1 MATSS
6 NKTFEKTRAEI
17 SFREILE
24 VAPVGILIFQ
34 SDWKIKYVN
43 NNFFLFGGVL
53 AENPSEVLGQSVFDN
68 RLFSDLDIRDNL
80 NIIKSGSAFEKE
92 IINSQTLNGGKISLY
107 LKGAPL
113 ILDEEYSGGIL
124 ILEDLKVDLNRIH
137 FSISKS
143 ADFQSF
149 LTQISDFFIII
160 DNEGNVKYQS
170 QGDYDSFDFL
180 FEQNNVKSLSQ
191 LKKISSSLFKKLI
204 EDAVKTNKV
213 ISIQLPFTKK
223 SAQVNAK
230 VTLIP
235 FSEDGFEN
243 NLIIILIQDLSLHM
257 EKGSL
262 SEEEITELSKYQQI
276 TATILDGL
284 IGINKNGKIVF
295 WNESASELFGLTRS
309 EVYGKP
315 IGKIFSSIDDK
326 EFERLKEEVRHNKTW
341 EGKLKIGGDENI
353 AEYFRTKLGIVG
365 DEDDKTYFMICTNIT
380 ENVRRESELI
390 KSEERFRN
398 IVTNS
403 HDYICTLDLRGKITY
418 ANPKFLDVFQY
429 TDEELKKLSF
439 VDLIDSYY
447 LMNESFKLNDIAG
460 NDINY
465 IELPLTT
472 KLGQPIYVLASFA
485 KVLDINGEALFYN
498 VILTDITLKKESE
511 KDLLLIRS
519 VFEAS
524 QDGIALV
531 NKKRFVLIND
541 SCVKMFGYKSASE
554 MLGQFPLNFVDEKD
568 KDRIAGFIDQVDEG
582 KETVSRFNF
591 TGRRKN
597 DSTFELEISISFYK
611 TDDEKF
617 SVWVLRDITEEKE
630 AQDALQISEERY
642 RGITENINE
651 CIWTAENRNGQLN
664 AVFYTPAIKKITSY
678 EAKSFIEDPEL
689 WGKII
694 HPDDVEYVDSKLDK
708 LYGDQ
713 TKNLETL
720 GYRIIDSLGNVIWIE
735 NKITLVR
742 DNKGLIQ
749 KLFGIISDVS
759 LAKRIQEE
767 FKKSAADLKELNE
780 TKDRFISIVS
790 HDLRTPFSSIIGF
803 TDLLLTE
810 PDIEEDK
817 RTQYIEFIQE
827 SSKSMLSLVN
837 SLLDWTRLQTG
848 RYRFEPER
856 LNSKSIITKSIQML
870 SGVALQKNITLVNS
884 LEKDF
889 YIHADEGLM
898 LQVFNNLI
906 TNAIKFTKP
915 NGTVRISARANI
927 EKRQME
933 FSIQDNGIGIRKE
946 DIDKLFKVDTK
957 FSTDGTTGE
966 KGSGLGLSLV
976 YEIIRKHDGDIW
988 VESEKEKGTTF
999 TFAVPVASTSILLI
1013 DDMKT
1018 DRLLY
1023 SKLLKSLI
1031 PNYTILEA
1039 ENGKQGLDIIKQ
1051 ASPAL
1056 VITDHKM
1063 PVMTGYDL
1071 VTQLNISELR
1081 YKPPIIVLSS
1091 DITKSIEKEYKDL
1104 GVEYIFQK
1112 PVNLTN
1118 FKTAIERSL
1127 RKAFFN

>member
-17 SFREILE
+17 SFRDILE

-43 NNFFLFGGVL
+43 NNFFQFGGIL
-53 AENPSEVLGQSVFDN
+53 AENSSEVIGKSVFDN
-68 RLFSDLDIRDNL
+68 RLFSDLDIRDSL
-80 NIIKSGSAFEKE
+80 NIIKSGSTFEKE
-92 IINSQTLNGGKISLY
+92 IINSQTLSGGKISLY

-113 ILDEEYSGGIL
+113 ILAGEYSGGIL
-124 ILEDLKVDLNRIH
+124 ILEDLKVDLNRLH
-137 FSISKS
+137 LSIAKS

-160 DNEGNVKYQS
+160 DNDGIVKHQA
-170 QGDYDSFDFL
+170 QGDYDTFDFL
-180 FEQNNVKSLSQ
+180 FEKNVV
-191 LKKISSSLFKKLI
+191 KISSALKKVSSAIFKNLI
-204 EDAVKTNKV
+204 GEAAKSNKV
-213 ISIQLPFTKK
+213 ISTQIPFIKK
-223 SAQVNAK
+223 STHVNAK
-230 VTLIP
+230 LTLIP

-243 NLIIILIQDLSLHM
+243 NLIIILVLDMSLHQ
-257 EKGSL
+257 EKGIL
-262 SEEEITELSKYQQI
+262 SEEEIAELSKYQQI

-295 WNESASELFGLTRS
+295 WNESAAELFGLTRS

-315 IGKIFSSIDDK
+315 IGKIFSSIDEK
-326 EFERLKEEVRHNKTW
+326 EFERLKEEVSLNNKW
-341 EGKLKIGGDENI
+341 EGKLSIGGDESI
-353 AEYFRTKLGIVG
+353 AEYFRVKMGIVG
-365 DEDDKTYFMICTNIT
+365 DDGDKTYFLVCTNIT
-380 ENVRRESELI
+380 EDVRHESELI

-429 TDEELKKLSF
+429 SDDELKKLSF
-439 VDLIDSYY
+439 IDLIDSYY
-447 LMNESFKLNDIAG
+447 LMNETFKLSDIAG
-460 NDINY
+460 NELNS

-472 KLGQPIYVLASFA
+472 KLGQPVYVLASFA
-485 KVLDINGEALFYN
+485 KVMDIRGAVQFYN
-498 VILTDITLKKESE
+498 AILTDITLKKESE

-524 QDGIALV
+524 QDGIALIS
-531 NKKRFVLIND
+531 KKRFVLLND
-541 SCVKMFGYKSASE
+541 SCVKMFGFKSASE
-554 MLGQFPLNFVDEKD
+554 MLGQYPLNFVDEKD
-568 KDRIAGFIDQVDEG
+568 KERIAGFIDQAEEG
-582 KETVSRFNF
+582 KETITRFNF
-591 TGRRKN
+591 TGHRKN
-597 DSTFELEISISFYK
+597 ESTFELEISISFYK
-611 TDDEKF
+611 MDDERF

-678 EAKSFIEDPEL
+678 EAQAFIDDPEL

-694 HPDDVEYVDSKLDK
+694 HPDDVEYVDTKLDK
-708 LYGDQ
+708 LYGDPAR
-713 TKNLETL
+713 NIETL

-735 NKITLVR
+735 NKITVVR
-742 DNKGLIQ
+742 DDKSMIQ

-767 FKKSAADLKELNE
+767 LKKSAADLKELNE
-780 TKDRFISIVS
+780 TKDRFISIIS
-790 HDLRTPFSSIIGF
+790 HDLRTPFSSLIGF

-810 PDIEEDK
+810 KDIEEDK

-848 RYRFEPER
+848 RYHFEPER
-856 LNSKSIITKSIQML
+856 INTKSIITKSIQIL
-870 SGVALQKNITLVNS
+870 SGASIQKNITLINS
-884 LEKDF
+884 LDKDF
-889 YIHADEGLM
+889 YIHADEGLI

-915 NGTVRISARANI
+915 GGTVRISANANI

-933 FSIQDNGIGIRKE
+933 FSIQDNGIGIKKE
-946 DIDKLFKVDTK
+946 DIEKLFKVDTK
-957 FSTDGTTGE
+957 FTTDGTTGE

-976 YEIIRKHDGDIW
+976 HEIIRKHGGDIW
-988 VESEKEKGTTF
+988 VKSEKGQGATF
-999 TFAVPVASTSILLI
+999 TFSVPVASTSILLI
-1013 DDMKT
+1013 DDIKT

-1023 SKLLKSLI
+1023 AKLLKNLM

-1051 ASPAL
+1051 SSPAL

-1081 YKPPIIVLSS
+1081 YKPPVIILSS
-1091 DITKSIEKEYKDL
+1091 DINKLVEAEYKDL

-1118 FKTAIERSL
+1118 FKTAIDRSL